1 MFRFG
6 FSHKLSS
13 LLLISVTLG
22 VLLCLNLSA
31 EAEENSPTL
40 TVLNVEEMSQIAGG
54 TCKKIGHTGGSSSG
68 SCRPNGS
75 LCASGSHCGS
85 NPYTTIYSSQYCSDA
100 STGYREC
107 WCNTTTPGWR
117 MYNCQICI
125 YLTCLR
131 SYIGSGG
138 SHIVCTGSV
147 SCPSN

>member
-1 MFRFG
+1 MC
-6 FSHKLSS
+6 KLSFSQKLAS
-13 LLLISVTLG
+13 LCVIAVSIG
-22 VLLCLNLSA
+22 VLLALNFPA
-31 EAEENSPTL
+31 EAEVNSSTL
-40 TVLNVEEMSQIAGG
+40 TILDVEAMSHIAGG
-54 TCKKIGHTGGSSSG
+54 TCKEIGHTGGSSSG

-75 LCASGSHCGS
+75 FCASGSQCGS

-107 WCNTTTPGWR
+107 WCNNTTPGWR
-117 MYNCQICI
+117 MYNCQRCI

-138 SHIVCTGSV
+138 SHIVCTGSA